1 MQENK
6 SIFEG
11 TILMNKVP
19 VSFAERELF
28 DGKVAI
34 WLPED
39 FQELPPKTI
48 EEIYPLAN
56 MPKLV
61 LGNDYLDLFV
71 GFRYTEHEIPEESM
85 GEFLEIV
92 RMMLEQ
98 TGPRIK
104 ILAEK
109 ETVIGSHMVSSLDLI
124 THTPTDEVY
133 HKLFFCL
140 LDGKVLMGF
149 INFSCSHHYQ
159 SIAEEIFQSFHFI
172 DVVVC

>member
-1 MQENK
+1 
-6 SIFEG
+6 
-11 TILMNKVP
+11 
-19 VSFAERELF
+19 
-28 DGKVAI
+28 
-34 WLPED
+34 
-39 FQELPPKTI
+39 
-48 EEIYPLAN
+48 

-85 GEFLEIV
+85 GEFLKIV

-98 TGPRIK
+98 TGSRIK

-109 ETVIGSHMVSSLDLI
+109 ETEVGTHAMSSLDLI
-124 THTPTDEVY
+124 THASTDNVY

-140 LDGKVLMGF
+140 LEEKVLMGF

-159 SIAEEIFQSFHFI
+159 GIAEEIFQSFRFV
-172 DVVVC
+172 DVFTH

>member
-1 MQENK
+1 
-6 SIFEG
+6 
-11 TILMNKVP
+11 
-19 VSFAERELF
+19 
-28 DGKVAI
+28 
-34 WLPED
+34 
-39 FQELPPKTI
+39 
-48 EEIYPLAN
+48 
-56 MPKLV
+56 
-61 LGNDYLDLFV
+61 
-71 GFRYTEHEIPEESM
+71 
-85 GEFLEIV
+85 
-92 RMMLEQ
+92 MMLEQ

-109 ETVIGSHMVSSLDLI
+109 EIEIGSHMVSSLDLI

-172 DVVVC
+172 DVEVC

>member
-1 MQENK
+1 MQEHT

-28 DGKVAI
+28 NGRVAM
-34 WLPED
+34 WLPKD
-39 FQELPPKTI
+39 FEELPPKAI

-71 GFRYTEHEIPEESM
+71 GFRYTDHEIPEESM
-85 GEFLEIV
+85 GEFLKIV

-98 TGPRIK
+98 TGSRIK

-109 ETVIGSHMVSSLDLI
+109 EAKIGTHTIFSLDLI

-140 LDGKVLMGF
+140 LDERVLMGF

-159 SIAEEIFQSFHFI
+159 GIAEKIFQSFHYI
-172 DVVVC
+172 EVV